1 LKIEDNKNPFD
12 EKSEEIINQEPVEK
26 NENLKNNEENY
37 GNKEDINTETPED
50 DDFLI
55 LKSVAKLKNEL
66 SEIEK
71 NCEDLYGWDE
81 DF

>member
-1 LKIEDNKNPFD
+1 MKIEDNKNPFD